1 MIFQKEQREKI
12 KKDNPELQ
20 GVPAIAKKTG
30 EIWRSMSEK
39 EKKPYLELA
48 EKDKI
53 RWEKEMEDYNKR
65 KEEEVESNKKKKK

>member
-30 EIWRSMSEK
+30 EIWRGMSEK
-39 EKKPYLELA
+39 EKK
-48 EKDKI
+48 
-53 RWEKEMEDYNKR
+53 NHT
-65 KEEEVESNKKKKK
+65 SS